1 MKPRDNRRQYKDA
14 SATRLVMI
22 SRTVRRNTLG
32 RKASVE
38 KPAGRVIASTL
49 EALAV
54 DNGGTALVV
63 LLL

>member
-1 MKPRDNRRQYKDA
+1 
-14 SATRLVMI
+14 MI
-22 SRTVRRNTLG
+22 SRTVRTNTLTAKTSANELLG
-32 RKASVE
+32 C
-38 KPAGRVIASTL
+38 VIASTL

>member
-1 MKPRDNRRQYKDA
+1 VRQYADVPA
-14 SATRLVMI
+14 SRLVMI
-22 SRTVRRNTLG
+22 SRTVRRNTLI
-32 RKASVE
+32 RKTLVHVSLE
-38 KPAGRVIASTL
+38 LVIVHTL